1 MVRQTARIA
10 IIGGG
15 MGGMTAAIA
24 LKKIAGVQATVFEQ
38 ASKLGEVGAGVT
50 RFQPGD
56 RVMADAK
63 DGEIV
68 LEVKER
74 EAPAPEPEP
83 AATA

>member
-1 MVRQTARIA
+1 MCIRDRTARIA

-50 RFQPGD
+50 VCLLYTSRC
-56 RVMADAK
+56 V
-63 DGEIV
+63 
-68 LEVKER
+68 
-74 EAPAPEPEP
+74 
-83 AATA
+83 